1 MYVADKTPAISQI
14 LFHIIKKDDN
24 LIVKIWLKMI
34 WDTICLSDPQMKSSR
49 ACSTLPPSMLVELRK
64 QLSSV
69 QLGWD
74 TSRFPSTDV
83 TLLDRHLFMYHGHT
97 IKFSLRSI

>member
-1 MYVADKTPAISQI
+1 MLLKKTPAISQI
-14 LFHIIKKDDN
+14 QFENDQGHYLFIGPPN
-24 LIVKIWLKMI
+24 EV
-34 WDTICLSDPQMKSSR
+34 
-49 ACSTLPPSMLVELRK
+49 TLPPSMLVELRK

-69 QLGWD
+69 QLGRD
-74 TSRFPSTDV
+74 TSRFPSADV